1 MKKLNELFDPTL
13 CDQCGPLP
21 VNHTQNYI
29 DTFISL
35 GVQSRLPAIPWL
47 QGVAEKLFIK
57 GLELG
62 GIAHYVKKY
71 ENSEVSLRT
80 TVFIDEAVKR
90 GFSFEVLKGP
100 YGYLNQFRM
109 QVGRESMIFEGLPF
123 SAPVS
128 RRSVIVDD
136 KIKVKKILKE
146 AGVRV
151 AEGRAFWALKP
162 FINAQKE
169 RAVTYGLGLGFP
181 LMVKPRNGSMSQ
193 HITSNITDEA
203 SLRRAIDVALVYSP
217 AFIVERFLA
226 NMRVYRATVIGK
238 GKVFAVERIP
248 AHVVGDGT
256 RNIEVLVKEK
266 NQDPARGKPK
276 QKDTTLYR
284 IVLDETTEK
293 LLKEKGLTFKS
304 IPKKNEVVFLQEKVI
319 LDLGA
324 DLYEVTDEMHPDN
337 VELFKRVATLFD
349 SDIVGIDFLASDIN
363 VSWKS
368 QMCAVIEL
376 NSLPYIDM
384 HHFPTY
390 GKPQNISK
398 ALVDLVIQRLV

>member
-1 MKKLNELFDPTL
+1 MKKLNEIFDPMI

-29 DTFISL
+29 DTFLSL
-35 GVQSRLPAIPWL
+35 GFQSKLPAIPWI
-47 QGVAEKLFIK
+47 QNIGEKLFIK
-57 GLELG
+57 ILTLLG
-62 GIAHYVKKY
+62 VVRYVKQY

-80 TVFIDEAVKR
+80 TVFIDEGVKR

-109 QVGRESMIFEGLPF
+109 KVGNTSMIFEGLPF

-128 RRSVIVDD
+128 SRSAKADD
-136 KIKVKKILKE
+136 KIEVKKVLKE

-151 AEGRAFWALKP
+151 AEGKAFWAFWPLKSL
-162 FINAQKE
+162 QKNK
-169 RAVTYGLGLGFP
+169 AIAYGLGLGFP

-193 HITSNITDEA
+193 HITTNITDE
-203 SLRRAIDVALVYSP
+203 SGLKRAIETALVYSP
-217 AFIVERFLA
+217 AFIVERYLSD
-226 NMRVYRATVIGK
+226 MRVYRASVIGK
-238 GKVFAVERIP
+238 EKVFTVERIP

-266 NQDPARGKPK
+266 NQDPARGLPK
-276 QKDTTLYR
+276 AKDTTLYR
-284 IVLDETTEK
+284 IIVNSTTDK
-293 LLKEKGLTFKS
+293 LLKSKGLSMQS

-324 DLYEVTDEMHPDN
+324 DLYEVTDEVHPDN
-337 VELFKRVATLFD
+337 LELFKYVASIFE
-349 SDIVGIDFLASDIN
+349 SDIVGIDFLATDISK
-363 VSWKS
+363 SWKN

-398 ALVDLVIQRLV
+398 ALVDLVIKRLA